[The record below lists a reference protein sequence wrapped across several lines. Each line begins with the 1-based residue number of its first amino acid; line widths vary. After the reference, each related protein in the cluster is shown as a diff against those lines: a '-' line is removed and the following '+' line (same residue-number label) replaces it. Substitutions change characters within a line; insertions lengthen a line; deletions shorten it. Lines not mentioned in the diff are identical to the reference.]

1 SGGEDGVVVGGLLK
15 FSLSDYPGRPA
26 AVVFTRGCNFRCPWC
41 HNPGLVDPARYVPEV
56 PLEGVLR
63 FLERRCRLLDAVV
76 VSGGEL
82 TLQPDLL
89 DFLRELK
96 RMGYATKL
104 DTNGSRPGVLRRAL
118 GEGLVDCLA
127 VDYKAPLRLYR
138 EWIRAESPD
147 AVLESLCLALEF
159 PGGYIRTT
167 VVPCLHTPEILGEM
181 AAGLRAAGFDAAPG
195 TGKWAL
201 QEFRRGG
208 ELLAGTLAAG
218 A

>member
-1 SGGEDGVVVGGLLK
+1 MVIGGLVK
-15 FSLSDYPGRPA
+15 FSQSDYPGRPA

-56 PLEGVLR
+56 PLGEVLR
-63 FLERRCRLLDAVV
+63 FLERRRRLPGAVV
-76 VSGGEL
+76 ISGGEP

-138 EWIRAESPD
+138 EWVRAENPD

-167 VVPCLHTPEILGEM
+167 VVPCLHTSEVLEEM

-208 ELLAGTLAAG
+208 DLLARTLATG